1 MSLSKWK
8 VICKVEFETTEVP
21 GVDRPLTAVSA
32 RREKT
37 SKNTSWRELRGVNF
51 TQHWRQICVAVFDL
65 EQEID
70 GLRSEN
76 EIGCKKIM

>member
-1 MSLSKWK
+1 M
-8 VICKVEFETTEVP
+8 ICKAGFETAEVP

-32 RREKT
+32 RREKI
-37 SKNTSWRELRGVNF
+37 SKNTLQRELWGVNF
-51 TQHWRQICVAVFDL
+51 AQHCRQICVAVFDL

-76 EIGCKKIM
+76 

>member
-1 MSLSKWK
+1 M
-8 VICKVEFETTEVP
+8 ICKVESETAEVP

-37 SKNTSWRELRGVNF
+37 SKNTLWRELWGVSF
-51 TQHWRQICVAVFDL
+51 TQHCRQLCVAVFGL
-65 EQEID
+65 EQEVD

-76 EIGCKKIM
+76 QIGYKQIM